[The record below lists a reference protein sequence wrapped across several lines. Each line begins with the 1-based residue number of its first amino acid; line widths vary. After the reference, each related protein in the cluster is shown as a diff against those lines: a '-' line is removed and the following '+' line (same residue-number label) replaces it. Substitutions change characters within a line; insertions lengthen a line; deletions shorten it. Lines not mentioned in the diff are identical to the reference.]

1 MNTIRRRSRRPRR
14 GFSLIE
20 VIVAM
25 TLLSGVFIS
34 LGGMMIKLSQRS
46 HVSDIIAKRTAAL
59 TQEANRFNALPYDS
73 LYNDKVSMADK
84 VLTMGDFKFTRKLTL
99 TKSSANRI
107 SISIKLVPYVSTY
120 SSYTDS
126 VVVYRTKAAGSPLC
140 VGC

>member
-1 MNTIRRRSRRPRR
+1 MKMVRPRSRRPRR

-25 TLLSGVFIS
+25 TLLSVVFIS
-34 LGGMMIKLSQRS
+34 LGGMMIKMSQRS
-46 HVSDIIAKRTAAL
+46 HINDVIAKRTAAL

-73 LYNDKVSMADK
+73 LYNDKVSMTDK

-99 TKSSANRI
+99 TKASATRL
-107 SISIKLVPYVSTY
+107 SVAIKLVPYNPTY

-126 VVVYRTKAAGSPLC
+126 VVVYRTKPAGSPLC